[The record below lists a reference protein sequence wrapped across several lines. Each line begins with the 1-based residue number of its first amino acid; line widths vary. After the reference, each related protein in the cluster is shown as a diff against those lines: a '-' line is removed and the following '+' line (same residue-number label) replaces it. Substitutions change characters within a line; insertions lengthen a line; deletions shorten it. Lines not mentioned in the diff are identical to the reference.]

1 MGVQQ
6 NQNKKKDK
14 SPAEIEEQKW
24 KKQLTF
30 KPNINPR
37 NNILSALNS
46 KNLFIPDYDKA
57 VYRMHEGRKMR
68 DPNPNKNT
76 SPLLYLNIVMEGT
89 EPAKIPVFSNDTMAT
104 ITEKVA
110 SLAQVGQDSSQKL
123 EKILK
128 MQILPALKQMG
139 IRME

>member
-24 KKQLTF
+24 KKELTF

-57 VYRMHEGRKMR
+57 VYRMH
-68 DPNPNKNT
+68 
-76 SPLLYLNIVMEGT
+76 
-89 EPAKIPVFSNDTMAT
+89 
-104 ITEKVA
+104 
-110 SLAQVGQDSSQKL
+110 
-123 EKILK
+123 
-128 MQILPALKQMG
+128 
-139 IRME
+139 

>member
-1 MGVQQ
+1 
-6 NQNKKKDK
+6 
-14 SPAEIEEQKW
+14 
-24 KKQLTF
+24 
-30 KPNINPR
+30 
-37 NNILSALNS
+37 
-46 KNLFIPDYDKA
+46 
-57 VYRMHEGRKMR
+57 MHEGRKMR
-68 DPNPNKNT
+68 DQNPNKNT

-110 SLAQVGQDSSQKL
+110 SLAQVEQNSAQKL

-139 IRME
+139 SRLE